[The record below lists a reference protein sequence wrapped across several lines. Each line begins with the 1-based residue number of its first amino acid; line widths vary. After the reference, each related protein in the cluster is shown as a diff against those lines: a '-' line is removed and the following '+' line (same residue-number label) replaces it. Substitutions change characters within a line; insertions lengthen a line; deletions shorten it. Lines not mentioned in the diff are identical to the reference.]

1 MAHAPQ
7 NHTEATQF
15 TGRTALVT
23 GASSGIG
30 AEFAVRLAER
40 GAHLV
45 LVARSLEA
53 LESVAAQ
60 LRSRYQVQVT
70 TMRLDLSEATAAQEL
85 FERLEASAIVVDVL
99 VNNAGV
105 SGGGPVSAADPDA
118 LAAMIATNIGAVVG
132 ITSRL
137 LPGMMTRGRGVIVN
151 IASTGAYQPAPY
163 RAVYSATKAFV
174 LSFTQ
179 ALWSET
185 AQSGVRVLAV
195 SPGPTET
202 PMNSGAAR
210 GKRTPRQVV
219 QTALKALDGNASSV
233 VDGAANAFFA
243 RVFSKR
249 FPERLVLGIGERLMR
264 AKP

>member
-1 MAHAPQ
+1 MARKRK
-7 NHTEATQF
+7 NHTIASF
-15 TGRTALVT
+15 AGATALIT

-45 LVARSLEA
+45 LVARSLET
-53 LESVAAQ
+53 LEATAVE
-60 LRSRYQVQVT
+60 LRSRYGVQVT
-70 TMRLDLSEATAAQEL
+70 PIRLDLSQAGAPQEL
-85 FERLEASAIVVDVL
+85 AERLEASGIVVDVL
-99 VNNAGV
+99 VNNAGIA
-105 SGGGPVSAADPDA
+105 GGGPVSAADPEA
-118 LAAMIATNIGAVVG
+118 LAAMISTNIGAVVG
-132 ITSRL
+132 ITARL
-137 LPGMMTRGRGVIVN
+137 LPGMLARRRGVIVN
-151 IASTGAYQPAPY
+151 VASTGAFQPAPY
-163 RAVYSATKAFV
+163 RAVYSASKAFV

-179 ALWSET
+179 ALWAEN
-185 AQSGVRVLAV
+185 ANSGVRVLAV

-219 QTALKALDGNASSV
+219 ETTLKALDGTASSV

-249 FPERLVLGIGERLMR
+249 FPERLVLRVGERVMR
-264 AKP
+264 PKP